1 MTKPPQIVAMGGGG
15 FLMEPENLLLD
26 RFILSTAATAHPRV
40 CFVGTASGDAA
51 SFSDRFYAAFRT
63 LDCVPTELSLF
74 KPPTADLRSYVFE
87 QNVIYVGGGKRVLC
101 WLCGANGVWIP
112 FFARPGNSAS

>member
-1 MTKPPQIVAMGGGG
+1 MGGGG
-15 FLMEPENLLLD
+15 FLMEPDNLLFD
-26 RFILSTAATAHPRV
+26 RFVLSVAGVPQPKV

-63 LDCVPTELSLF
+63 LACVPTELSLF

-101 WLCGANGVWIP
+101 WLCGANGVWIR
-112 FFARPGNSAS
+112 FFARHGNPAS